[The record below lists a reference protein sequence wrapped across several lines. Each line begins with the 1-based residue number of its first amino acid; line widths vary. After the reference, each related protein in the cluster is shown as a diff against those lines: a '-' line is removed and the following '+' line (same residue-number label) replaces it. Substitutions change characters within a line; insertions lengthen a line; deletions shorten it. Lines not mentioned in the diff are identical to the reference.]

1 MKAIL
6 FVVIFAVV
14 KIAYV
19 WILKFLM
26 LGWFTVTI
34 KFMGNVLS
42 NVPDGADR
50 AIFWGRILGFV
61 SHPMLWFVILMVKY
75 GNS

>member
-42 NVPDGADR
+42 NVPDCALILEKFVNNSEYNR
-50 AIFWGRILGFV
+50 ARQSSYPDISPL
-61 SHPMLWFVILMVKY
+61 
-75 GNS
+75 